1 MAVAAVERTI
11 YQAGS
16 GERRFWQLA
25 CFALGPIMALATLG
39 VAPWVIVTGVLLSA
53 AAARREG
60 LALLPRGALPA
71 ALAVFI
77 IWAAIASTWSTARP
91 HAVFTTVELVYTLGP
106 AALLMRLAWTLDDGT
121 REAAIRALVAGLAVG
136 LVLLAIETFGN
147 MAIYRLANGL
157 SWSAPYKENIRDY
170 PATAGVLA
178 ALVVASAA
186 VRAGA
191 PRRAAW
197 TLGLF
202 FVVVMATHSL
212 SAKVGIVVAL
222 AVVWFAMRA
231 ERRVEQV
238 LAGVTMAGFVLAI
251 PVALALKRLGLEDAT
266 WLPGSS
272 RQRVEIWSFAA
283 DRILHRPLFGWGF
296 DASRHIDNAGHV
308 SKFLP
313 PGSSIIPLHPHD
325 LFLQVWLEL
334 GVPGVLIVGA
344 LMLTALRSVRRLG
357 PAIRPFALAA
367 YAAAIAMSSTAFG
380 ATQGW
385 WMASLAA
392 AMIGFNLTGRMK
404 QA

>member
-1 MAVAAVERTI
+1 MAVAAVGRTT

-16 GERRFWQLA
+16 GERRFWQAA
-25 CFALGPIMALATLG
+25 CFVLGPVMALATLG
-39 VAPWVIVTGVLLSA
+39 VAPWVITTGVLLSA
-53 AAARREG
+53 AAVRREG
-60 LALLPRGALPA
+60 LALLPRGTLPA
-71 ALAVFI
+71 VLVVFI
-77 IWAAIASTWSTARP
+77 VWAAIASTWSTARP
-91 HAVFTTVELVYTLGP
+91 HAVFVTAELIYTLGP
-106 AALLMRLAWTLDDGT
+106 AALLMRLAWTLDEAT
-121 REAAIRALVAGLAVG
+121 RDAAIRALIAGLAVG
-136 LVLLAIETFGN
+136 LALLAVETFGN

-186 VRAGA
+186 VRARRH
-191 PRRAAW
+191 RRAAW
-197 TLGLF
+197 ALGLF

-212 SAKVGIVVAL
+212 SAKVGIVVGL
-222 AVVWFAMRA
+222 AVVWLAMRA
-231 ERRVEQV
+231 ERRAERV
-238 LAGVTMAGFVLAI
+238 LAGITMAGFVLAI
-251 PVALALKRLGLEDAT
+251 PVALALKRLGLETAS

-283 DRILHRPLFGWGF
+283 NRILHKPLFGWGF

-313 PGSSIIPLHPHD
+313 PGASIIPLHPHD

-334 GVPGVLIVGA
+334 GVPGVLIIGG
-344 LMLTALRSVRRLG
+344 LMLAILRSVRRLD
-357 PAIRPFALAA
+357 PAVRPFALAA
-367 YAAAIAMSSTAFG
+367 YAAAVAMSSTAFG

-392 AMIGFNLTGRMK
+392 AMIGFNLTGRAK
-404 QA
+404 EA